1 MYLSRVMLKP
11 DIIKSTQLSQVLQ
24 DRTYGVHRLLW
35 DLFDQ
40 QKRTFLYREEV
51 AREQIAQP
59 VIKREPIYYVL
70 SAESPKSDSPL
81 FDVQSKPFNPGF
93 YDGQRLSFR
102 LRANPVVTRN
112 NQRHDLVMD
121 EQLVFF
127 RQLCEQFGLATEGK
141 RKDLRSRLLTATN
154 TNELKDWLCCYLHP
168 TRYFAEAERHHDLK
182 DLLDIAV
189 QEAIARRLMTWL
201 ADNPSRQ
208 GVFSIADRTI
218 EDDFIDE
225 SRTVPAFDWQ
235 AYNAH
240 PLPEKGAYVPGV
252 NASRSH
258 APRFLSVDISGEL
271 IISDPVRF
279 AELLRQ
285 GIGAAKGFGCGLM
298 LVKPVLY

>member
-11 DIIKSTQLSQVLQ
+11 DIIKSTQLSRVLQ

-40 QKRTFLYREEV
+40 QERTFLYREEV

-59 VIKREPIYYVL
+59 AIKREPIYYVL
-70 SAESPKSDSPL
+70 SAESPKQDSPL
-81 FDVQSKPFNPGF
+81 FEVQSKPFNPEF
-93 YDGQRLSFR
+93 YEGQRLSFR

-112 NQRHDLVMD
+112 KQRHDLVMD

-127 RQLCEQFGLATEGK
+127 RQLCELFGLSAEGRK
-141 RKDLRSRLLTATN
+141 KDLRNCLLVEAGSQQ
-154 TNELKDWLCCYLHP
+154 LKDWLCSYLHS
-168 TRYFAEAERHHDLK
+168 TRYFVEAERGHDLK
-182 DLLDIAV
+182 SLLEIAV

-201 ADNPSRQ
+201 TDSPSRQ
-208 GVFSIADRTI
+208 GIFSIADRMI
-218 EDDFIDE
+218 EDDFMDE
-225 SRTVPAFDWQ
+225 TRMVPAFDWQ

-240 PLPEKGAYVPGV
+240 AIPEKGAYVPGV
-252 NASRSH
+252 NTSRNNT
-258 APRFLSVDISGEL
+258 PRFLSVDMSGEL
-271 IISDPVRF
+271 VISDPIRF

-298 LVKPVLY
+298 LVKPALY